1 MKTPILSLLLV
12 LLAVPSVANDKKSRT
27 DEDPTV
33 WGMLAQNTGCVIF
46 KEFRKSNTRFWG
58 VAVTAKNYG
67 GLEVIE
73 TQNYEMA
80 QKKWIEDQEAMDQLQ
95 RISVKDKIKFVRIPE
110 KYTNAQLEKARLAC
124 KESSLTP

>member
-58 VAVTAKNYG
+58 VAVTAKIYG

-73 TQNYEMA
+73 TQNYEMT
-80 QKKWIEDQEAMDQLQ
+80 QKKWVEDQDAMDQLQ